1 MQYRNLR
8 CASLDSVV
16 PKPNSYASTEGP
28 GYEVRHM
35 HAYACAYMHY
45 KKFMHLYIILLT
57 WMPRQWREEGAR
69 HLYCPCIET
78 QPWGYAWGYQAC
90 MLPSG
95 TRSLVNLGGVPT
107 TCTWLTT
114 QLMNMLAAAFLSR
127 VGSFVKALIWCG
139 IGQWWRQAVD
149 TMLQVWRTLGQG
161 LAANRPTEGR
171 TMSGTSRGSPI
182 NPSLGQTS
190 KGRAVSVEAALSY
203 ALSKVTLCHFMWF
216 WSVTGILYCSWCSWE
231 MYLNICMY
239 IQRVLFL
246 KGWSFSLS
254 QWA

>member
-1 MQYRNLR
+1 MERRGCTSPLLPLHRNTTLR
-8 CASLDSVV
+8 LSGLHASIWYKVASKFGGRSHNMHVTDHAADE
-16 PKPNSYASTEGP
+16 YAS
-28 GYEVRHM
+28 R
-35 HAYACAYMHY
+35 C
-45 KKFMHLYIILLT
+45 
-57 WMPRQWREEGAR
+57 
-69 HLYCPCIET
+69 
-78 QPWGYAWGYQAC
+78 
-90 MLPSG
+90 LPFS
-95 TRSLVNLGGVPT
+95 
-107 TCTWLTT
+107 
-114 QLMNMLAAAFLSR
+114 
-127 VGSFVKALIWCG
+127 VGSFVKTLIWCG

-203 ALSKVTLCHFMWF
+203 VLSKVTLCHFMWF
-216 WSVTGILYCSWCSWE
+216 WWVTGFLYCSWCSWE
-231 MYLNICMY
+231 MYHNICMY